1 MKQHL
6 TVQEWQT
13 LFEPDPFIIHK
24 LEKTILRHYDYS
36 RNHKSGK
43 IKALLRFRKSILD
56 YYALQH
62 QSELLPDII
71 EFNDVLKKNLRQMY
85 EKTLHIWKDMIERQ
99 GYGSTCRLSSYCY
112 FNDGEYPALH
122 PAQTQ
127 DRKNLWPILND
138 SAYNPEYRYG
148 VSIAPLMFNDYDLEK
163 DYFKGKEGAFEDFI
177 GLKSTPPNW
186 NEGFDRGLTRDLH
199 IISPFHHLFE
209 STNFAL
215 TDILYVRSFM
225 TNFNLE
231 LSDIPQILSERP

>member
-1 MKQHL
+1 
-6 TVQEWQT
+6 
-13 LFEPDPFIIHK
+13 
-24 LEKTILRHYDYS
+24 
-36 RNHKSGK
+36 
-43 IKALLRFRKSILD
+43 
-56 YYALQH
+56 
-62 QSELLPDII
+62 
-71 EFNDVLKKNLRQMY
+71 MY